1 VRSWLQEFKQFIM
14 RGNVLDLA
22 VAVVI
27 GAAFKA
33 IVDSLVNDV
42 IQPIIGAAFGKPNF
56 SHFTVHVGH
65 GVVRYGSFATQILN
79 FLIIAGALFVVIK
92 TFERLQT
99 LRLLPLGHD
108 SDEPPLPPEPTEIEL
123 LTQIRDAVRAQQ

>member
-1 VRSWLQEFKQFIM
+1 MRSWLQEFKQFIM

-79 FLIIAGALFVVIK
+79 FLIIAGALFVVR
-92 TFERLQT
+92 EA
-99 LRLLPLGHD
+99 P
-108 SDEPPLPPEPTEIEL
+108 
-123 LTQIRDAVRAQQ
+123 DAAVVAPRSRQRRAAATAGAH